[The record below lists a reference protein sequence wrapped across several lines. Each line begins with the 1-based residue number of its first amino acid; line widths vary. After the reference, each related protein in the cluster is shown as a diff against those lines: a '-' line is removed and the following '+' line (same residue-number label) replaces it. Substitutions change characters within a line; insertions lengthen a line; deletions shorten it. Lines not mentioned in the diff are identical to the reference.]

1 MAWLKRSRKTGWI
14 DIAPTL
20 PGYVSGTLQLK
31 RAGDLVWLNAY
42 QLVVAD
48 QGTAW
53 ANLGN
58 VIPAGYRISAAGF
71 VYLAVTPWVSNRATG
86 PVRISAGGNLLVYG
100 MSGQK
105 PLDGLVSWPTD
116 DMMPAGGGA

>member
-1 MAWLKRSRKTGWI
+1 MGWLKRPRKTGWI
-14 DIAPTL
+14 DISSAL
-20 PGYVSGTLQLK
+20 PGFVSGTLHLK
-31 RAGDLVWLNAY
+31 RTGDTVWLNAY

-71 VYLAVTPWVSNRATG
+71 VYLAVTSWVSNRASG
-86 PVRISAGGNLLVYG
+86 PVRISAGGNLLIYG
-100 MSGQK
+100 MGGQK

-116 DMMPAGGGA
+116 DLMPTGGGA